1 MHRSAVG
8 LFWFLVSACR
18 CTAMIRSADE
28 SFFGGRDH
36 CADVVGQDA
45 PHGEVVP
52 EQGAVRSDEEQVTV
66 QSIVTADGSVF
77 AAAVVDMLEQ
87 IIRDVLEQIQQ

>member
-36 CADVVGQDA
+36 CADAIGQDA

-52 EQGAVRSDEEQVTV
+52 EQGAVRSDQEQITS

-77 AAAVVDMLEQ
+77 AATVTDMFEQ
-87 IIRDVLEQIQQ
+87 IIPDVLEQIQQ